1 MNIVFLRKLS
11 ESIQNN
17 DSESYSLLL
26 ENYPL
31 SISCLSAEN
40 NSNIFHELSN
50 SRMNE
55 KYILPFLEITVST
68 LSTKVSGNSIPTLLN
83 SQVTSDE
90 KLSPLHLSIL
100 RGKLVKAI

>member
-31 SISCLSAEN
+31 TLMCLSSEN

-55 KYILPFLEITVST
+55 KYILPFLEIAVTN
-68 LSTKVSGNSIPTLLN
+68 LSAKLSANAIPILLN
-83 SQVTSDE
+83 SQVTTDE
-90 KLSPLHLSIL
+90 KLSPLHLGIL
-100 RGKLVKAI
+100 RGKVVITT